1 MITKN
6 LGGNRARYLN
16 VLRGNIKFSG
26 SKYKYSHIN
35 INDKEKKIKLNY
47 FTVYVLSKKNKSQLL
62 INKKVIKIN
71 EGDCINFYNQKINR
85 FSSQSGDI
93 KLLISGVKKNKKE
106 KKRIELIKKNKL
118 YTVKKPWGYEK
129 WLNGR
134 GKYYAFKKIFLKSSF
149 KTSLQYHRYKCE
161 TNLLFSGKA
170 QLVYKINKRIHN
182 KKVQNKDLKK
192 ENLKFVS
199 EIFVKP
205 NTLHRIIAKTNI
217 QLFET
222 STPHLDD
229 VIRVSDDKNRPSG
242 LIKLEHQK

>member
-118 YTVKKPWGYEK
+118 YTVKKPWGYEYWITGK
-129 WLNGR
+129 DPLNNVV
-134 GKYYAFKKIFLKSSF
+134 LKFIHIMS
-149 KTSLQYHRYKCE
+149 TRYKVHKIV
-161 TNLLFSGKA
+161 LL
-170 QLVYKINKRIHN
+170 
-182 KKVQNKDLKK
+182 
-192 ENLKFVS
+192 
-199 EIFVKP
+199 
-205 NTLHRIIAKTNI
+205 
-217 QLFET
+217 
-222 STPHLDD
+222 
-229 VIRVSDDKNRPSG
+229 
-242 LIKLEHQK
+242 

>member
-6 LGGNRARYLN
+6 LGGNIVRCLN
-16 VLRGNIKFSG
+16 TLKSNIKFRS
-26 SKYKYSHIN
+26 SKYNYFYIETK
-35 INDKEKKIKLNY
+35 DKEKEIKLNY
-47 FTVYVLSKKNKSQLL
+47 FTVFVLSKTNNSKLL
-62 INKKVIKIN
+62 INKKIIKIN
-71 EGDCINFYNQKINR
+71 EGDCINFYNHKINR
-85 FSSQSGDI
+85 FSSQSGNI
-93 KLLISGVKKNKKE
+93 KLLISGVKKNRKE
-106 KKRIELIKKNKL
+106 KKKTEIIKKNKL

-134 GKYYAFKKIFLKSSF
+134 GKYYAFKKIFIKSSF

-161 TNLLFSGKA
+161 TNLLLSGKA

-182 KKVQNKDLKK
+182 KKVHNKNLKK

-205 NTLHRIIAKTNI
+205 NTLHRIVAKTDI

-229 VIRVSDDKNRPSG
+229 VIRVLDDKNRPSG
-242 LIKLEHQK
+242 LIKFEHLK